1 MLGVYIKKIIIFLL
15 FFLLICSSS
24 DSYASEVLVIKSSDI
39 KPYNDAL
46 AGFKSV
52 CECNL
57 YELTVGENDYRDLVN
72 RIIQQ
77 KPEAVLAVGMD
88 ALRHAAEI
96 KDIPVIYT
104 IVPNPFSVI
113 PDRKNI
119 SGVSIF
125 ISTARQLDAI
135 LEIFPNA
142 KRIGIIYDP
151 KNMHPSV
158 HEAQNAA
165 QSKGFELVLRK
176 ASRPGEVP
184 SLIDSMKDKIDV
196 LWMLPDTTVI
206 NPETVKLMLLFS
218 FQNKVPVFT
227 FSKKYVEMGAVA
239 ALNIDPFDLGVQA
252 GEIMKKL
259 LNEKNIKPPV
269 RADARKTILIIN
281 KKVAGKMGIKIKEE
295 ILKRAENV
303 D

>member
-1 MLGVYIKKIIIFLL
+1 MIKKILFPSISVFLL
-15 FFLLICSSS
+15 LLFCIPF
-24 DSYASEVLVIKSSDI
+24 SEAYEITVLKSSDI

-57 YELTVGENDYRDLVN
+57 NELTIGESNHDDLMS

-77 KPEAVLAVGMD
+77 KPDAVLAVGMD

-104 IVPNPFSVI
+104 MVPNPFSVTS
-113 PDRKNI
+113 DRKNI
-119 SGVSIF
+119 SGVSMF
-125 ISTARQLDAI
+125 ISPARQLDAI
-135 LEIFPNA
+135 LEIFPNS

-158 HEAQNAA
+158 HEAQNVAR
-165 QSKGFELVLRK
+165 SKGFELVLRK
-176 ASRPGEVP
+176 AARPGEVP
-184 SLIDSMKDKIDV
+184 ALIDSMKDRIDV

-218 FQNKVPVFT
+218 FQNRVPVLT

-252 GEIMKKL
+252 GEIAKKL
-259 LNEKNIKPPV
+259 FLEKNV
-269 RADARKTILIIN
+269 RTPIRVDARKTVLIIN
-281 KKVAGKMGIKIKEE
+281 KKIAGKMGVKIREDV
-295 ILKRAENV
+295 LKRAENV

>member
-1 MLGVYIKKIIIFLL
+1 MIKKILFPLTSVFLL
-15 FFLLICSSS
+15 LLFWISF
-24 DSYASEVLVIKSSDI
+24 SEAHEVIVLKSSDI
-39 KPYNDAL
+39 RPYNDAL
-46 AGFKSV
+46 AGFKSI

-57 YELTVGENDYRDLVN
+57 NELTIGESNHDDLMSK
-72 RIIQQ
+72 IIRQ
-77 KPEAVLAVGMD
+77 KPDAVLAVGMD
-88 ALRHAAEI
+88 ALRNAAEI
-96 KDIPVIYT
+96 KDTPVIYT
-104 IVPNPFSVI
+104 MVPNPFSVTS
-113 PDRKNI
+113 DRKNI
-119 SGVSIF
+119 SGVSMF
-125 ISTARQLDAI
+125 ISPAKQLDAI
-135 LEIFPNA
+135 LELFANS

-158 HEAQNAA
+158 HEAQIVA
-165 QSKGFELVLRK
+165 QSKGLELVLRK
-176 ASRPGEVP
+176 ATRPGEAP
-184 SLIDSMKDKIDV
+184 ALIDSMKDRIDV

-218 FQNKVPVFT
+218 FQNRVPVFT

-259 LNEKNIKPPV
+259 LHEKNVKTPIRV
-269 RADARKTILIIN
+269 DARKTVLIIN
-281 KKVAGKMGIKIKEE
+281 KKVAGKMGIKFRED